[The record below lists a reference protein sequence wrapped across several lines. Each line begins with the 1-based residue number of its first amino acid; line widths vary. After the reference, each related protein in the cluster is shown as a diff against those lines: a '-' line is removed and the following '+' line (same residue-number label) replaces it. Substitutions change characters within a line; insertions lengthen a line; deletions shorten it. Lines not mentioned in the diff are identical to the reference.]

1 MSAKVFGGAVG
12 GVALPI
18 VIEFGAKGAR
28 ISDTFPY
35 KWSGVIGVAGGTVT
49 GVLPLV
55 WKDYPL
61 TKTMTPDNKNAV
73 IAFGGAMF
81 ATGLSMLILDEL
93 RKRAAYTF
101 HGELPLGEVGGYER
115 GGLEIPPEQLIKE
128 I

>member
-1 MSAKVFGGAVG
+1 MSAKIFGGAVG

-35 KWSGVIGVAGGTVT
+35 KWSGVIGTVGGVFT

-55 WKDYPL
+55 WKDYPM
-61 TKTMTPDNKNAV
+61 TKGMATEDKYAV
-73 IAFGGAMF
+73 MAFGGSMF
-81 ATGLSMLILDEL
+81 ATGLSILLLDEM
-93 RKRAAYTF
+93 RKRAAYEF
-101 HGELPLGEVGGYER
+101 RGELPLTTPYRE
-115 GGLEIPPEQLIKE
+115 GLQLPPEELIKE

>member
-1 MSAKVFGGAVG
+1 MSAKVFGGAAG

-18 VIEFGAKGAR
+18 IIEFGAKGAR
-28 ISDTFPY
+28 ISEQIPY
-35 KWSGVIGVAGGTVT
+35 KWSGVIGTAGGFFT
-49 GVLPLV
+49 GVLPIV

-61 TKTMTPDNKNAV
+61 TKGMAPDNKNAV
-73 IAFGGAMF
+73 MAFGGSMF

-101 HGELPLGEVGGYER
+101 REELPLGEYSR
-115 GGLEIPPEQLIKE
+115 KGLEIPPEELIKE

>member
-1 MSAKVFGGAVG
+1 MSSKIFAGALG

-28 ISDTFPY
+28 ISDTVPY
-35 KWSGVIGVAGGTVT
+35 KWSGVVGVAGGFVT
-49 GVLPLV
+49 GILPLA
-55 WKDYPL
+55 WKEYPL
-61 TKTMTPDNKNAV
+61 TKGMATEDKNAV

-81 ATGLSMLILDEL
+81 GTGLSILILDEL

-101 HGELPLGEVGGYER
+101 RGELPLTQPSRE
-115 GGLEIPPEQLIKE
+115 GLELPPEELIKE

>member
-1 MSAKVFGGAVG
+1 MSAKIFGGAAG

-18 VIEFGAKGAR
+18 IIEFGAKGAR
-28 ISDTFPY
+28 ISEQIPY
-35 KWSGVIGVAGGTVT
+35 KWSGVIGTVGGVFT

-55 WKDYPL
+55 WKEYPL
-61 TKTMTPDNKNAV
+61 TKGMSPDNKNAV
-73 IAFGGAMF
+73 MAFGGSMF

-101 HGELPLGEVGGYER
+101 REELPLGEYSR
-115 GGLEIPPEQLIKE
+115 KGLEIPPEELIKE

>member
-1 MSAKVFGGAVG
+1 MSAKIVGGAMG
-12 GVALPI
+12 GVFVPI

-28 ISDTFPY
+28 ISDQIPY
-35 KWSGVIGVAGGTVT
+35 KWSGVIGTAGGFFT
-49 GVLPLV
+49 GVLPIV

-61 TKTMTPDNKNAV
+61 TKGMSPDNKNAV
-73 IAFGGAMF
+73 IAFGGSMF

-101 HGELPLGEVGGYER
+101 RGELPLGEYSRE
-115 GGLEIPPEQLIKE
+115 GLEIPPEELIKE

>member
-1 MSAKVFGGAVG
+1 MSAKVLGGAMG
-12 GVALPI
+12 GVFVPI

-28 ISDTFPY
+28 ISEQIPY
-35 KWSGVIGVAGGTVT
+35 KWSGVIGAAGGFFT
-49 GVLPLV
+49 GVLPIV

-61 TKTMTPDNKNAV
+61 TKGMTPDNKNAV
-73 IAFGGAMF
+73 IAFGGSMF

-101 HGELPLGEVGGYER
+101 REELPLGEFRER
-115 GGLEIPPEQLIKE
+115 GGLEVPPEELIKE